1 MDGSLD
7 GKHPVP
13 VPCQAASEYQLLGT
27 SAPPEFL
34 LAGAQQVVGTVRPLQ
49 PSYSGVL

>member
-7 GKHPVP
+7 GKHPIP
-13 VPCQAASEYQLLGT
+13 VPCQAASDYQLLGT

-34 LAGAQQVVGTVRPLQ
+34 PAGAQQVVGTVRPLQ
-49 PSYSGVL
+49 PSHSGVL